1 MCRLGRMFFED
12 GMTLNNKI
20 CPAEKYRATR
30 TREAPLCGAVN
41 HVTNALCMACGH
53 IFFNDKIIDYA
64 GDLHNVKL
72 PREVPKLSIGDHV
85 VVEEAKNRGE
95 LSIYYPAEITGKAT
109 PHGSHYYIHYFP
121 GSKVKRKTQRVSRKK
136 IIGKVLRKEDSVE
149 KWIFPDL
156 PNFSKKLNLVQFLL
170 IMKMKF

>member
-85 VVEEAKNRGE
+85 VVEEAKKSWRTFNL
-95 LSIYYPAEITGKAT
+95 LSCRNYRQSNAT
-109 PHGSHYYIHYFP
+109 WLSLLHPLFP
-121 GSKVKRKTQRVSRKK
+121 GK
-136 IIGKVLRKEDSVE
+136 
-149 KWIFPDL
+149 
-156 PNFSKKLNLVQFLL
+156 
-170 IMKMKF
+170 